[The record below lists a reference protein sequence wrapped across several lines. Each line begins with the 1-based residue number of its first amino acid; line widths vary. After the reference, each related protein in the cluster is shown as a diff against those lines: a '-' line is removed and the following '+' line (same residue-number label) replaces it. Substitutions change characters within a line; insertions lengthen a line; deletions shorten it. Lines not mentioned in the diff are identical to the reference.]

1 MYYLGG
7 GGDCYYREVI
17 TLQLVAFRSAPSK
30 YRAVIHILNA
40 QELEALNLTPT
51 T

>member
-1 MYYLGG
+1 MCYSGG

-17 TLQLVAFRSAPSK
+17 VSQLGAFPCAPPK

-40 QELEALNLTPT
+40 QEL
-51 T
+51 